1 MHDQM
6 QVYLQIMR
14 GNMEKS
20 TDIKI
25 DKDNRNTADSETVK
39 LEKKFKSNMN
49 HKYTQI
55 SVYCI
60 LTVLVIFLMIR
71 LLDNFGG
78 IMGAIGNGLTWL
90 GVLLKPLAYGFAI
103 CYILFPISEFLEERL
118 SKLKYYKKK
127 NKQPH
132 GLAVALTFIIAV
144 AVITILL
151 SLVFSAFSSSFQTVN
166 SGSVDRFV
174 KEAVATINSF
184 YKSLLAS
191 LANLNIS
198 SEQVNT
204 AVQNVGK
211 SIANYI
217 LNIGKNLQDGISNV
231 TGFFTTALF
240 SIIFGV
246 YFLLDGK
253 NLMSYWDR
261 VLKAISNRTFYKCF
275 HIAVSDLDT
284 AFSGY
289 IRGQLAD
296 ALFMM
301 VAVSISLSIVN
312 VKFALIIGVL
322 TGVGNLIP
330 YVGAFVAYIS
340 TIIAC
345 LIDGDMKKLVI
356 GVIVILIVQ
365 AIDGN
370 IVNPKLL
377 SKSISIH
384 PMLVIAALIIGSAI
398 GGIGGM
404 LLSVPIAAFLKI
416 NFDRLIA
423 YLLKKRNLQT
433 D

>member
-1 MHDQM
+1 MDATN
-6 QVYLQIMR
+6 
-14 GNMEKS
+14 GSGMEK
-20 TDIKI
+20 DEHKAAEEM
-25 DKDNRNTADSETVK
+25 KKEPVSEAAK
-39 LEKKFKSNMN
+39 LEKKFRLNMN

-55 SVYCI
+55 SMYCV
-60 LTVLVIFLMIR
+60 LTVLIIYFMIR

-78 IMGAIGNGLTWL
+78 IMGAIGNGLKWL

-127 NKQPH
+127 NRQPH
-132 GLAVALTFIIAV
+132 GLAVALTFVIAV
-144 AVITILL
+144 AGITILL
-151 SLVFSAFSSSFQTVN
+151 SIVLSAFSSSFQTVN
-166 SGSVDRFV
+166 SGSIDRFV
-174 KEAVATINSF
+174 KQAVATINSF

-198 SEQVNT
+198 SEQVNK
-204 AVQNVGK
+204 AVQNIGK

-217 LNIGKNLQDGISNV
+217 LNIGENLQSGISNV
-231 TGFFTTALF
+231 TGFFTTSLF

-261 VLKAISNRTFYKCF
+261 VLKAISNAGFYKCF

-301 VAVSISLSIVN
+301 IAVSISLSIVN

-345 LIDGDMKKLVI
+345 LIDGDLKKLVI

-404 LLSVPIAAFLKI
+404 LLAVPIGAFIKT
-416 NFDRLIA
+416 NFDRLID
-423 YLLKKRNLQT
+423 YLLKKRKLGT
-433 D
+433 E